1 MGILTPHWLQHLQAS
16 FKVTGTEAGH
26 DRGEAAHPHSS
37 KDKPTLS
44 CCLLEL
50 RSSEGPGGQ
59 SWLGVRD
66 GAVLLSGNV
75 GEEGGEEEGEKGRAV
90 LEQIQDP
97 GRKNIKKIHS
107 LHILVL

>member
-44 CCLLEL
+44 RCLLEL
-50 RSSEGPGGQ
+50 RSSEGPG
-59 SWLGVRD
+59 VRV
-66 GAVLLSGNV
+66 GWGSGMELDSFQEM
-75 GEEGGEEEGEKGRAV
+75 EEKKEGRRRERRGGLYWSRSK
-90 LEQIQDP
+90 IQ
-97 GRKNIKKIHS
+97 GGKT
-107 LHILVL
+107 